1 MLLHDTR
8 SGSIP
13 PRVILEELPE
23 GQRVLLSSNVHQ
35 VEDEDSISY
44 EYDEVIFLM
53 PSDRTETIQTIETN
67 FDSWWKFGQQEAE
80 DEISLEQRVSD
91 LEDIIISLME
101 DR

>member
-1 MLLHDTR
+1 MLHDTR

-13 PRVILEELPE
+13 PRVILEVLPE
-23 GQRVLLSSNVHQ
+23 GQRVLLSSNVHK
-35 VEDEDSISY
+35 VEEEDNISY

-53 PSDRTETIQTIETN
+53 PPDRTETIQTIETN

>member
-1 MLLHDTR
+1 
-8 SGSIP
+8 
-13 PRVILEELPE
+13 
-23 GQRVLLSSNVHQ
+23 
-35 VEDEDSISY
+35 
-44 EYDEVIFLM
+44 M

-101 DR
+101 DQ